1 MVVYLDK
8 KAILWS
14 LEEFESGEIHS
25 IPIVKTGL
33 AKESGLEPPE
43 AVPHLDYVKP
53 ITSFKSSGILTAVD
67 AHPFNSDLFA
77 FGSIDK
83 YVRIYSVK
91 DDRIIDWYQS
101 EDYITSVNYAPDGR
115 QLLVGFSHGLC
126 RLYSL
131 EPHLAFRCE
140 VVCHN
145 SNIRELDA
153 RNVVNT
159 LFLDNESFIV
169 NSSDSRIRLFSEAKS
184 YVLEMKYKGHVSSG
198 QLLRADSDK

>member
-1 MVVYLDK
+1 M
-8 KAILWS
+8 
-14 LEEFESGEIHS
+14 
-25 IPIVKTGL
+25 
-33 AKESGLEPPE
+33 
-43 AVPHLDYVKP
+43 KP
-53 ITSFKSSGILTAVD
+53 IASFKSSAILTSVD
-67 AHPFNSDLFA
+67 AHPFNSDIFA

-83 YVRIYSVK
+83 YIRIYSAK
-91 DDRIIDWYQS
+91 ADRIIDWYQS

-131 EPHLAFRCE
+131 EPFLAFRCE

-159 LFLDNESFIV
+159 LFLENGSFIV
-169 NSSDSRIRLFSEAKS
+169 NSSDSRVRLFSETTS
-184 YVLEMKYKGHVSSG
+184 YHLEMKYKGHTSSG

>member
-14 LEEFESGEIHS
+14 LEEFDSEQTKS
-25 IPIVKTGL
+25 PTL
-33 AKESGLEPPE
+33 RATSGLKDEFGE
-43 AVPHLDYVKP
+43 HTNAAYRLDYVKP
-53 ITSFKSSGILTAVD
+53 IASFKSSGILTSVD
-67 AHPFNSDLFA
+67 AHPFNSDIFA

-83 YVRIYSVK
+83 YIRIYSAK
-91 DDRIIDWYQS
+91 ADRIIDWYQS

-131 EPHLAFRCE
+131 EPYLAFRCE

-159 LFLDNESFIV
+159 LFLENGSFIV
-169 NSSDSRIRLFSEAKS
+169 NSSDSRIRLFSESTS
-184 YVLEMKYKGHVSSG
+184 YHLEMKYKGHTSSG

>member
-14 LEEFESGEIHS
+14 LEEFESAQS
-25 IPIVKTGL
+25 KTPTSQNHQP
-33 AKESGLEPPE
+33 KEE
-43 AVPHLDYVKP
+43 ATEGVNAISRLDYVKP
-53 ITSFKSSGILTAVD
+53 LASFKSNGILTSVD

-83 YVRIYSVK
+83 YIRIYSAK
-91 DDRIIDWYQS
+91 ADRIIDWYQS

-131 EPHLAFRCE
+131 EPYLIFRCE

-159 LFLDNESFIV
+159 LFLDNGSFIV
-169 NSSDSRIRLFSEAKS
+169 NSSDSRIRLFRETVS
-184 YVLEMKYKGHVSSG
+184 YQLEMKYKGHSSSG
-198 QLLRADSDK
+198 QLMRADADK